1 MSVAHLEILTDSN
14 NFQSFHTG
22 NINSA
27 SQSIFHDNAHYDYSQ
42 QTDSITIPSQ
52 LYSEQSYFMNQNN
65 LSNQQYSIHQQ
76 ILQSIPIHPTKFF
89 YQPPN
94 DPFNY
99 HIKCEKVSN
108 QSLNKSINKQLKENE
123 YTFFYLQL
131 SDYQSY
137 QITCE
142 MFTPSSINNYLNK
155 NIYGIEVEQIQEE
168 LSIFTPHHKENLKSY
183 LTQYLSYYILN

>member
-14 NFQSFHTG
+14 NFQSSH
-22 NINSA
+22 INSA
-27 SQSIFHDNAHYDYSQ
+27 SQSIFHDNINYDYSQ

-52 LYSEQSYFMNQNN
+52 LYSEQSHFMNQND
-65 LSNQQYSIHQQ
+65 LSNQQYSINQQ
-76 ILQSIPIHPTKFF
+76 LLKSIPIHPTKFF

-94 DPFNY
+94 DPLNY

-168 LSIFTPHHKENLKSY
+168 LAIFTPYHKENLKSY